1 MRWNDRSSLLI
12 NKKIY
17 KAGDKLP
24 AGLLTAEQ
32 IKRFGKKIEH
42 DEKLTKD
49 ESKKLSEVFGMTVEA
64 QIMQKKEEVALPE
77 FAESTDEK
85 KLSKAE
91 RKALKRAQYES
102 ENKDSE

>member
-1 MRWNDRSSLLI
+1 MKWNDRSSLLV

-17 KAGDKLP
+17 KAGETIP
-24 AGLLTAEQ
+24 AGLLTSEQ
-32 IKRFGKKIEH
+32 IKRFGKKIQH

-49 ESKKLSEVFGMTVEA
+49 ESKKISEVFGLKVES
-64 QIMQKKEEVALPE
+64 QVMQKKEEVALPE
-77 FAESTDEK
+77 FAESTEEK
-85 KLSKAE
+85 QLSKAE